1 VSRLRLRL
9 RDLQTHPRE
18 TESST
23 ALAHCPSPSMK
34 ALSSV
39 VSPSPNESPQEK
51 TKTQDMGN
59 ACMDFASLYD
69 FDLIYC
75 VALQPKAQARS
86 LKSIE
91 LLLNTPRTDKQ
102 SLEARMYSTEWS
114 TFQMASK
121 THDWKKK
128 DREIEAFR
136 QPETGLRGGFW
147 YKNREILVGRW
158 KESSEGNATT
168 SSSAWERQRRLRVGK
183 TTAPKKASAGGPKTP
198 A

>member
-1 VSRLRLRL
+1 
-9 RDLQTHPRE
+9 
-18 TESST
+18 
-23 ALAHCPSPSMK
+23 M
-34 ALSSV
+34 

-59 ACMDFASLYD
+59 SCMDVASLYD

-102 SLEARMYSTEWS
+102 SLEARIYSTEWS
-114 TFQMASK
+114 TFQMAFK

-136 QPETGLRGGFW
+136 QPETGLR
-147 YKNREILVGRW
+147 
-158 KESSEGNATT
+158 
-168 SSSAWERQRRLRVGK
+168 
-183 TTAPKKASAGGPKTP
+183 
-198 A
+198 